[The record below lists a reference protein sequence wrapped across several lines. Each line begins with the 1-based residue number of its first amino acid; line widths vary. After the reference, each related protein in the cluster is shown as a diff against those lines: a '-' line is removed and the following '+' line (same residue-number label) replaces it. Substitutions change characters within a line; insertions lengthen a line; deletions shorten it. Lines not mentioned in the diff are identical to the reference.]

1 MSLSGLGIWMVLA
14 SFNELGD
21 ILSFSFFWKS
31 LYVELVL
38 VAAACR
44 LCSCGLQAPERMA
57 LNSCGTWAEYL

>member
-44 LCSCGLQAPERMA
+44 LCSCGLQAPERMP